1 MNRTEKQQEVEHLT
15 ETIGSGQTAFL
26 IDFERLD
33 VARSTDLRVKLREK
47 DGRLRIVK
55 NRLAKRAFADT
66 DLAQLEAS
74 FVGQTAIA
82 WTPGDDPVGLAKAL
96 RDFAQDNE
104 LAPVKAG
111 IVDGKVITTEE
122 FESLADLPSREELVA
137 KALYLMQYPITG
149 LATALNGVL
158 RNFVMVME
166 QIRQQK
172 ESQQGA

>member
-1 MNRTEKQQEVEHLT
+1 MNRTQKQTEVELLN
-15 ETIGSGQTAFL
+15 ETIGAGSSAFL

-66 DLAQLEAS
+66 GLAELESS

-82 WTPGDDPVGLAKAL
+82 WTPGEDIVGVAKIL
-96 RDFAQDNE
+96 RDFAKQHE
-104 LAPVKAG
+104 IAPVKAG
-111 IVDGKVITTEE
+111 VVDGKVITTEE
-122 FESLADLPSREELVA
+122 FQQLADLPSREELIA

-149 LATALNGVL
+149 FATALNGIL
-158 RNFVMVME
+158 RNFVVVID

-172 ESQQGA
+172 ESQQDA

>member
-1 MNRTEKQQEVEHLT
+1 MNRNEKQHEVEHLN
-15 ETIGSGQTAFL
+15 ETIGAGRTAFL

-55 NRLAKRAFADT
+55 NRLARRAFSET
-66 DLAQLEAS
+66 ELAELDSS
-74 FVGQTAIA
+74 FTGQTAIA
-82 WTPGDDPVGLAKAL
+82 WTPGEDIVGVAKVL
-96 RDFAQDNE
+96 RDFAKE
-104 LAPVKAG
+104 HEIAPVKAG
-111 IVDGKVITTEE
+111 IVDGKVITSAE

-158 RNFVMVME
+158 RNFVVVME
-166 QIRQQK
+166 QVRQQK